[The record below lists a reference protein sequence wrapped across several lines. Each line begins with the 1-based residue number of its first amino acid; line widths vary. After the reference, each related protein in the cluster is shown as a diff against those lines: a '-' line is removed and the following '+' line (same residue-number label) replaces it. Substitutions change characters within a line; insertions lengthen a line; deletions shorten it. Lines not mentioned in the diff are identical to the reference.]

1 MGGFSL
7 VEILAVVS
15 IMVIITALAVPMMNS
30 LKGAGNVTKAVYDI
44 KGILDQARTC
54 AIANNAYVW
63 VGFFEEDGSKDS
75 AVNEATPG
83 IGRVIVVSISSKNG
97 TRNYDTANPPGKLD
111 STNLCAIDK
120 LQKFDSLHLSSLNG
134 QGAVPAIGGMA
145 RPVIKDNNYDL
156 GNPACV
162 ASTGFSWPLQGGV
175 SRYTFS
181 KIINFDPR
189 GVVRIQSASNG
200 DFIPPYI
207 EIGLQSAH
215 GNVTPS
221 LPSDQ
226 NQGNHAAIQIDG
238 MTGATRIYRP

>member
-1 MGGFSL
+1 
-7 VEILAVVS
+7 
-15 IMVIITALAVPMMNS
+15 MVIITALAVPMMNS

-44 KGILDQARTC
+44 NGILDQARTC

-120 LQKFDSLHLSSLNG
+120 LQKFDSLHLSTLNG
-134 QGAVPAIGGMA
+134 YSNQGAVPAIGGMA

-162 ASTGFSWPLQGGV
+162 ASTGFSWPLQGVV

-207 EIGLQSAH
+207 EVGLQSAH
-215 GNVTPS
+215 GNVAPS

-226 NQGNHAAIQIDG
+226 NKGDHAAIQIDG
-238 MTGATRIYRP
+238 MTGSTRIYRP